1 MNHSYPVDFF
11 ALGVMAYEF
20 MTGRVLLLLSSDLI
34 LVQIEKKLEKRFLQ
48 SKSNLTKFLLMAGA
62 ERV

>member
-20 MTGRVLLLLSSDLI
+20 MTGRVFFLLFSDLI
-34 LVQIEKKLEKRFLQ
+34 LAQTEKKSEKRFLQ
-48 SKSNLTKFLLMAGA
+48 SKSNLMKFLLMAGA

>member
-20 MTGRVLLLLSSDLI
+20 MTGRVLFLLFSDLI
-34 LVQIEKKLEKRFLQ
+34 LVQIEKKSEKRFLQ